1 MDTDSV
7 LSSCGYPAG
16 SQNLARQKKDNLFS
30 VPLQSW
36 PGDRDPD
43 RMSFLQNDSGASIV
57 FTWVFALAMEFM
69 IVYVYLLVTP
79 SINLIADY
87 MVEFG
92 VPKHDVL
99 WVQRDY
105 AWGFG
110 VLFIGVILWAIIW
123 SHKKEE
129 DTGWR

>member
-1 MDTDSV
+1 M
-7 LSSCGYPAG
+7 
-16 SQNLARQKKDNLFS
+16 NHIS
-30 VPLQSW
+30 VPLQNW
-36 PGDRDPD
+36 PGAQDPD
-43 RMSFLQNDSGASIV
+43 RKSFLHNDSGASIV
-57 FTWVFALAMEFM
+57 FTWVFAIVMLFV

-79 SINLIADY
+79 SINQIADY
-87 MVEFG
+87 MVELG

-110 VLFIGVILWAIIW
+110 VLFIGVILWALIW